1 MRKLLTFLVLLT
13 VTAVV
18 QAQDVIVK
26 KDGNTILSK
35 ILEIGTKEI
44 KYKKFNNQS
53 GPTYTIEKEN
63 VSRINFENGTTET
76 FDETDAV
83 EDKSIEAQLQ
93 KLSQADDKLVNALNY
108 KRNNVYEK
116 RAIRY
121 RKLSWI
127 GGVFIAAG
135 AYFLLDPEF
144 AEHSE
149 SGNRN
154 SYMLGGILVASGV
167 VWATSYG
174 IASSIQHKK
183 AKPSSSIGY
192 LFEMNFPNSKFSANV
207 NVMKTPELTDTALG
221 VGLKYNF

>member
-1 MRKLLTFLVLLT
+1 LLT

-93 KLSQADDKLVNALNY
+93 KLSQADDKLVKSLTPE
-108 KRNNVYEK
+108 KKITSPIVYEK
-116 RAIRY
+116 RARTY
-121 RKLSWI
+121 RTIAII
-127 GGVFIAAG
+127 GGVV
-135 AYFLLDPEF
+135 
-144 AEHSE
+144 
-149 SGNRN
+149 
-154 SYMLGGILVASGV
+154 LVAGV
-167 VWATSYG
+167 IG
-174 IASSIQHKK
+174 LASSSAWSVVEDEGYGGLGTVAAVAGGVLAVGFGTASVVQHKK
-183 AKPSSSIGY
+183 AKQASSTTSY
-192 LFEMNFPNSKFSANV
+192 LFETEFFNKKLSANV
-207 NVMKTPELTDTALG
+207 NVVRTADLMDTAFGL
-221 VGLKYNF
+221 GLKYNF